1 MTPPLAMSY
10 VLTWL
15 VLMVFLALTV
25 GSSYIA
31 MGPWNMA
38 INMGISCAKAALIAL
53 FFMHL
58 RGAGALLR
66 IAALAGLL
74 WLALLFGLGWSDF
87 GTRSI
92 SPAAWSR

>member
-1 MTPPLAMSY
+1 
-10 VLTWL
+10 
-15 VLMVFLALTV
+15 MVF
-25 GSSYIA
+25 
-31 MGPWNMA
+31 
-38 INMGISCAKAALIAL
+38 
-53 FFMHL
+53 FMDL

-66 IAALAGLL
+66 IAALAVLL